1 MESAMPEKMDVMPE
15 LQHVE
20 QRMEWVPPPPP
31 ERIMIILVG
40 LVGSGKAGTPQ
51 DRGYLHLTCS

>member
-1 MESAMPEKMDVMPE
+1 MPEKMDVMPE